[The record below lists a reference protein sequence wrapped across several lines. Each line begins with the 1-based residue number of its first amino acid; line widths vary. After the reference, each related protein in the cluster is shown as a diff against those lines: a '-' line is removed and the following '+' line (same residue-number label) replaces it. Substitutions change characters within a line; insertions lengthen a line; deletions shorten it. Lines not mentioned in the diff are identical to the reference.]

1 MARPALSQ
9 EERFSRRAAL
19 LDAALRLY
27 REQETFPT
35 VSNIAKAAGIAKGA
49 VYLWFRSKE
58 EIFVAI
64 LEDAFLELIARLLS
78 IIEYLD
84 PRPEFAPDSFA
95 TQYAK
100 LLAEVPDVVRLSS
113 VLNSMF
119 RENLPIESFSRL
131 DRNVGASLF
140 KAGVLLEQRFGCLMR
155 GKGADLLLH
164 TWTLTIGLWIMMDI
178 PDEMKK
184 VLDDPTLATF
194 RNGFHTEV
202 QDSGRAIMAGG
213 NDSPVS
219 GGAKS
224 CSGKSKWCK
233 SSERTLPM
241 RFLSAVRFVLIF
253 FVLTSCSQGKSG
265 EPPAAKSTPVK
276 TGKVRHA
283 QVREFVSVSGTVVS
297 PDAPVRVAFL
307 VPGKVIQVG
316 PREGDYVKKGQLL
329 AAIDPTDYKLW
340 LQAASAQ
347 VGQAR
352 IALERTR
359 DEYGRMKFLFE
370 SRSLAENDFEKFKA
384 AWLVRQAA
392 TGPGSR
398 KRKAP

>member
-78 IIEYLD
+78 IIESLD

-202 QDSGRAIMAGG
+202 QTAVAQLWR
-213 NDSPVS
+213 
-219 GGAKS
+219 GA
-224 CSGKSKWCK
+224 
-233 SSERTLPM
+233 M
-241 RFLSAVRFVLIF
+241 I
-253 FVLTSCSQGKSG
+253 
-265 EPPAAKSTPVK
+265 
-276 TGKVRHA
+276 
-283 QVREFVSVSGTVVS
+283 
-297 PDAPVRVAFL
+297 
-307 VPGKVIQVG
+307 
-316 PREGDYVKKGQLL
+316 
-329 AAIDPTDYKLW
+329 
-340 LQAASAQ
+340 
-347 VGQAR
+347 
-352 IALERTR
+352 
-359 DEYGRMKFLFE
+359 
-370 SRSLAENDFEKFKA
+370 
-384 AWLVRQAA
+384 RQ
-392 TGPGSR
+392 
-398 KRKAP
+398 